1 MLQPSSSK
9 IQQILAILVAIL
21 LALPLTAVLSSAQS
35 NYAAGAY
42 HTYSTSQQP
51 GYITTNEAPAYWDN
65 GVPVFTEPPSG
76 VNTGTI
82 EILNRRRSPGTP
94 EGGSS

>member
-1 MLQPSSSK
+1 MLKTSSSK
-9 IQQILAILVAIL
+9 MQKVLAILFAIL
-21 LALPLTAVLSSAQS
+21 LVVPLTAVLSSAQG
-35 NYAAGAY
+35 YYTGGAY
-42 HTYSTSQQP
+42 QTYSTGQQP

>member
-1 MLQPSSSK
+1 MLKQSFSK
-9 IQQILAILVAIL
+9 MKKVIAIL
-21 LALPLTAVLSSAQS
+21 LAILLAVPLTAVLSSAAIYEGGAIQT
-35 NYAAGAY
+35 YPAGQHE
-42 HTYSTSQQP
+42 HT
-51 GYITTNEAPAYWDN
+51 ITTNEAPLYYDN
-65 GVPVFTEPPSG
+65 GVPVFVEQPSG